1 MEFEAAR
8 ARAYYNESA
17 PLIDMVDQ
25 HSRSSLWA
33 LIEIYS
39 RLLRKIEHT
48 NYDVLSH
55 RVELPAREKLWII
68 AKAALGTRG

>member
-1 MEFEAAR
+1 
-8 ARAYYNESA
+8 
-17 PLIDMVDQ
+17 MVDS

-39 RLLRKIEHT
+39 RLLAKIVRT

-55 RVELPAREKLWII
+55 RIELPAREKLWII
-68 AKAALGTRG
+68 AKALLGSR